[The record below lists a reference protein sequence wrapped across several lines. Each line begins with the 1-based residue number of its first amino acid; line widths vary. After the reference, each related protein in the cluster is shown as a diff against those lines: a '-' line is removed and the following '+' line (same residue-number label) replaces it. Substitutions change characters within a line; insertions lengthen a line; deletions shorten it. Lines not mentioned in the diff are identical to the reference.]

1 MLFVLMPLL
10 LMIGLVFFE
19 SFSKI
24 PSSVGKGNNTQK
36 IMTREDRLK
45 ICENCRFCERDMRGM
60 ICGKTNEYADFE
72 GECKEFF
79 PSKKYQSKQ
88 RWESFRKLEFV
99 DTEAYVDYDI
109 YSVVGAIYSIVTI
122 VICWGVS
129 IWASDNPTVAIP
141 TLSIVAVIVIG
152 LATIAITL
160 SRSKRKLIKKLLLR
174 EHKLTKEKLMDII
187 RMEGYYPQFDDD
199 GGIIFKIDGDTF
211 NVEYNE
217 AKLSLSYVFLMFG
230 DEREIRELA
239 TQVADNIMMSK
250 IFITTF
256 PDHDDIVVSISLDT
270 YCVYDYECKKVF
282 AAYLRIVRET
292 IARFY
297 RGYEAIQHTKD
308 PQELRRGDIYEP
320 EFRWMHDVLFKAVS
334 EGTLDP
340 AALTDEDWIR
350 KNIQKNA
357 AISYVAQEWDSFK
370 INRVDNYGDYKLIVY
385 QFPEPKV
392 VPEAKY
398 GAVLMNTQTL
408 AIDYYTLEMTYN
420 GKWVYGSMST
430 ECHNNYGEVDT
441 ADLEKFI
448 EWIFTKDKTV
458 VASRDY
464 AKESQETVN

>member
-1 MLFVLMPLL
+1 MLFVIMPLL
-10 LMIGLVFFE
+10 LMIGLVIFE

-36 IMTREDRLK
+36 IMTREERLK

-72 GECKEFF
+72 GECKEFE
-79 PSKKYQSKQ
+79 PSKKYMEKTSIQ
-88 RWESFRKLEFV
+88 RKKRNLTVDDNYAPAITYIICGTVWMFLMVALE
-99 DTEAYVDYDI
+99 DGKGGLSEI
-109 YSVVGAIYSIVTI
+109 IIP
-122 VICWGVS
+122 VS
-129 IWASDNPTVAIP
+129 II
-141 TLSIVAVIVIG
+141 
-152 LATIAITL
+152 IAICAIIVGIAL
-160 SRSKRKLIKKLLLR
+160 FFVRWMHRKNIEAEVFKSRL
-174 EHKLTKEKLMDII
+174 LTKEKLMDII
-187 RMEGYYPQFDDD
+187 RFEGYYPQLDED
-199 GGIIFKIDGDTF
+199 GDIIFKIDGDTF

-217 AKLSLSYVFLMFG
+217 AKLSLSYVFLMSG

-239 TQVADNIMMSK
+239 IQVADNIMMSK

-320 EFRWMHDVLFKAVS
+320 EFRWMPDVLFKAVS

-340 AALTDEDWIR
+340 AALTNEDWIR

-398 GAVLMNTQTL
+398 GAVLMNTKTL

-420 GKWVYGSMST
+420 DKWVYGSMSP

-464 AKESQETVN
+464 TKERQETVN

>member
-1 MLFVLMPLL
+1 MLFVIMPLIVIL
-10 LMIGLVFFE
+10 GLVTFE
-19 SFSKI
+19 HFNKPPLSKI
-24 PSSVGKGNNTQK
+24 EYKTIKS
-36 IMTREDRLK
+36 MTREERLK

-72 GECKEFF
+72 GECKEFS

-99 DTEAYVDYDI
+99 DTEAYVDYDM
-109 YSVVGAIYSIVTI
+109 YSVVGAIYSIVT
-122 VICWGVS
+122 VAICWGVS
-129 IWASDNPTVAIP
+129 VWASDNPKVTIP
-141 TLSIVAVIVIG
+141 ALSIVALIVVG

-160 SRSKRKLIKKLLLR
+160 SRSKHKLIKKLFLN

-187 RMEGYYPQFDDD
+187 RMEGYYPQLDDD
-199 GGIIFKIDGDTF
+199 GGIIFKIDGDTY
-211 NVEYNE
+211 NIEYDGARME
-217 AKLSLSYVFLMFG
+217 LSYIFPLSR
-230 DEREIRELA
+230 DEEEIKKLA
-239 TQVADNIMMSK
+239 IIATDNIIMSK
-250 IFITTF
+250 IYVRAI
-256 PDHDDIVVSISLDT
+256 PDSNGEIVVSICVDAF
-270 YCVYDYECKKVF
+270 CVYDFECKKVF
-282 AAYLRIVRET
+282 STYLRIVRET
-292 IARFY
+292 LARFEKA
-297 RGYEAIQHTKD
+297 YEAIQHIDD

-320 EFRWMHDVLFKAVS
+320 EFRWMPDVLFKAVK

-350 KNIQKNA
+350 QNIQKNA
-357 AISYVAQEWDSFK
+357 AISYVAKEWDSFK
-370 INRVDNYGDYKLIVY
+370 INRVDNYGDYKLIIY

-398 GAVLMNTQTL
+398 GAVLMNTKTL

-441 ADLEKFI
+441 ADLDKFI

-464 AKESQETVN
+464 TKERQETVN

>member
-1 MLFVLMPLL
+1 MLFVIIPLIVI
-10 LMIGLVFFE
+10 IGLVIFE
-19 SFSKI
+19 HFNKPAISNKETKTIKS
-24 PSSVGKGNNTQK
+24 
-36 IMTREDRLK
+36 MTREERLK

-72 GECKEFF
+72 GECKEFS

-122 VICWGVS
+122 VICWCVS
-129 IWASDNPTVAIP
+129 IWASDNPEVAIP
-141 TLSIVAVIVIG
+141 ALSIVAVIVIG

-160 SRSKRKLIKKLLLR
+160 SRSKRKLIKKLFLR
-174 EHKLTKEKLMDII
+174 EHKLTKEKLMEII
-187 RMEGYYPQFDDD
+187 RMESYYPQLDDD
-199 GGIIFKIDGDTF
+199 GGIIFKVDGDTF
-211 NVEYNE
+211 NIEYNE
-217 AKLSLSYVFLMFG
+217 AKLSLSYVFLMSG

-297 RGYEAIQHTKD
+297 RGYEAIQHSKD

-320 EFRWMHDVLFKAVS
+320 EFRWMPNVLFKAIS
-334 EGTLDP
+334 EGTIDP
-340 AALTDEDWIR
+340 AVLTDEDWIR

-357 AISYVAQEWDSFK
+357 AISYIAKEWDSFK

-420 GKWVYGSMST
+420 DKWVYGSMSP

-441 ADLEKFI
+441 ADLDKFI
-448 EWIFTKDKTV
+448 EWIFTNDKTV

-464 AKESQETVN
+464 TKERQETVT

>member
-1 MLFVLMPLL
+1 MLFVIIPLIVI
-10 LMIGLVFFE
+10 IGLVIFE
-19 SFSKI
+19 HFNKPAISNKETKTI
-24 PSSVGKGNNTQK
+24 KP
-36 IMTREDRLK
+36 MTREERLK

-72 GECKEFF
+72 GECKEFE
-79 PSKKYQSKQ
+79 PSKKYMEKTSIQ
-88 RWESFRKLEFV
+88 RKKRNLTVDDNYAPAITYIICGAVWMFLMVALE
-99 DTEAYVDYDI
+99 DGKGGLSEI
-109 YSVVGAIYSIVTI
+109 IIP
-122 VICWGVS
+122 VS
-129 IWASDNPTVAIP
+129 II
-141 TLSIVAVIVIG
+141 
-152 LATIAITL
+152 IAICAIIVGIAL
-160 SRSKRKLIKKLLLR
+160 FFVRWMHRKNIEAEVFKSRL
-174 EHKLTKEKLMDII
+174 LTKEKLMDII
-187 RMEGYYPQFDDD
+187 RFEGYYPQLDED
-199 GGIIFKIDGDTF
+199 GDIIFKIDGDTF

-217 AKLSLSYVFLMFG
+217 AKLSLSYVFLMSG
-230 DEREIRELA
+230 VEREIRELA

-320 EFRWMHDVLFKAVS
+320 EFRWMPDVLFKAIS

-340 AALTDEDWIR
+340 AALTNEDWIR

-398 GAVLMNTQTL
+398 GAVLMNTKTL

-441 ADLEKFI
+441 GYCSEKC
-448 EWIFTKDKTV
+448 V
-458 VASRDY
+458 
-464 AKESQETVN
+464 

>member
-1 MLFVLMPLL
+1 MLFVIIPLIVI
-10 LMIGLVFFE
+10 IGLVIFE
-19 SFSKI
+19 HFNKPAISNKETKTI
-24 PSSVGKGNNTQK
+24 KP
-36 IMTREDRLK
+36 MTREERLK

-88 RWESFRKLEFV
+88 RWEKLRRMEFV
-99 DTEAYVDYDI
+99 DTEIYADYDVHSVVGVI
-109 YSVVGAIYSIVTI
+109 YSVITI
-122 VICWGVS
+122 VICWVVS
-129 IWASDNPTVAIP
+129 IWVTDSPRPTIIA
-141 TLSIVAVIVIG
+141 LSIVAVIVIG
-152 LATIAITL
+152 LATITITL

-217 AKLSLSYVFLMFG
+217 AKLSLSYVFLMSG

-250 IFITTF
+250 IFITTL
-256 PDHDDIVVSISLDT
+256 PDQDKEMIVSISLDT

-292 IARFY
+292 IVRFY

-308 PQELRRGDIYEP
+308 PQELRRGDIYHP
-320 EFRWMHDVLFKAVS
+320 EFRWMPDVLFKAVADGQLAP
-334 EGTLDP
+334 E
-340 AALTDEDWIR
+340 ALTDEEWIR

-420 GKWVYGSMST
+420 GKWVYGSMSP

-441 ADLEKFI
+441 DDLDKFI

-464 AKESQETVN
+464 TKERQETVN

>member
-1 MLFVLMPLL
+1 MLFVIIPLIVI
-10 LMIGLVFFE
+10 IGLVIFE
-19 SFSKI
+19 HFNKPAISNKETKTI
-24 PSSVGKGNNTQK
+24 KP
-36 IMTREDRLK
+36 MTREERLK

-72 GECKEFF
+72 GECKEFE
-79 PSKKYQSKQ
+79 PSKKYMEKTSIQ
-88 RWESFRKLEFV
+88 RKKRNLTVDDNYAPAITYIICGAVWMFLMVALE
-99 DTEAYVDYDI
+99 DGKGGLSEI
-109 YSVVGAIYSIVTI
+109 IIP
-122 VICWGVS
+122 VS
-129 IWASDNPTVAIP
+129 II
-141 TLSIVAVIVIG
+141 
-152 LATIAITL
+152 IAICAIIVGIAL
-160 SRSKRKLIKKLLLR
+160 FFVRWMHRKNIEAEVFKSRL
-174 EHKLTKEKLMDII
+174 LTKEKLMDII
-187 RMEGYYPQFDDD
+187 RFEGYYPQLDED
-199 GGIIFKIDGDTF
+199 GDIIFKIDGDTF

-217 AKLSLSYVFLMFG
+217 AKLSLSYVFLMSG
-230 DEREIRELA
+230 VEREIRELA

-320 EFRWMHDVLFKAVS
+320 EFRWMPDVLFKAIS

-340 AALTDEDWIR
+340 AALTNEDWIR

-398 GAVLMNTQTL
+398 GAVLMNTKTL

-441 ADLEKFI
+441 ADLDKFI
-448 EWIFTKDKTV
+448 EWIFTKDKVV

-464 AKESQETVN
+464 TKERQETVN